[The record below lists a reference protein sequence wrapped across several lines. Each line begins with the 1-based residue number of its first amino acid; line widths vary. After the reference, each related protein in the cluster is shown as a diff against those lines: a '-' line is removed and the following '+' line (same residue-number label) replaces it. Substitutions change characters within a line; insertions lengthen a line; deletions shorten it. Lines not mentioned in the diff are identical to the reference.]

1 MVRDEW
7 GGNRD
12 EGKYEGENFRSNPIS
27 LFYKKIFVTYN
38 FERASFVTDTGMP
51 SSFLTV

>member
-12 EGKYEGENFRSNPIS
+12 KGKYEGENFRSDPR
-27 LFYKKIFVTYN
+27 LF
-38 FERASFVTDTGMP
+38 P
-51 SSFLTV
+51 SSIRKFSLHITLNEHRS